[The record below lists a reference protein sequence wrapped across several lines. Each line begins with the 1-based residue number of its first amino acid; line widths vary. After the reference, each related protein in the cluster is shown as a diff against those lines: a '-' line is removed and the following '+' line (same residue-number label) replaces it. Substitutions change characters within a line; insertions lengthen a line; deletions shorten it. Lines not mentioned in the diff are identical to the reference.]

1 MKVIRRFTS
10 RSSSSARTPIQ
21 TSPVRASVPTGI
33 SRQAKMNA
41 PPNSLTR
48 QSGGKIR
55 PWFMNHQ
62 MIGISPIATVASV
75 ELS

>member
-1 MKVIRRFTS
+1 
-10 RSSSSARTPIQ
+10 
-21 TSPVRASVPTGI
+21 
-33 SRQAKMNA
+33 MNA